1 MYSYMIFLGGFFI
14 LCQILVAKKKYPA
27 WLQEGRAMRT
37 TLAGIAAILL
47 SIVVGVLIHMPMILP
62 ALTSMYMG
70 SIIADKY
77 REIFD
82 RMERGQRV

>member
-1 MYSYMIFLGGFFI
+1 
-14 LCQILVAKKKYPA
+14 
-27 WLQEGRAMRT
+27 MRT